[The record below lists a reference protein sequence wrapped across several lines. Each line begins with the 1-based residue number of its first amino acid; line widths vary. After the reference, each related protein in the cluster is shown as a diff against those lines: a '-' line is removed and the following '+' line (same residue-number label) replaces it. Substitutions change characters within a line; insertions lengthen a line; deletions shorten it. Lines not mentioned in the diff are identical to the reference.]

1 MDILMKKQDIYQTMI
16 INLCVGWTKMV
27 ILFKNCLNMIVCA
40 NKGKKVLFHHISSTN
55 NDIKI

>member
-1 MDILMKKQDIYQTMI
+1 MKNQDIYQTMI
-16 INLCVGWTKMV
+16 IKLCVGWTKMV